1 MGRCSLI
8 VLDTHVLVWWVTGQ
22 TAELSRRARTA
33 IDKEASGGEI
43 LVSSISA
50 WEIAMLVE
58 RGRLQLTIDVEQWLD
73 IVTEIE
79 AVRFVPVNN
88 RIAVKSVALPG
99 EFHKDPADR
108 LIVATARDAGTSLV
122 TADEKI
128 RHYAHVATIW

>member
-1 MGRCSLI
+1 MI
-8 VLDTHVLVWWVTGQ
+8 VLDTHVLVWWVTGL
-22 TAELSRRARTA
+22 TSELSRKARVA
-33 IDKEASGGEI
+33 IDKEAAGCEI

-58 RGRLQLTIDVEQWLD
+58 RGRLQLTMDVEQWLD
-73 IVTEIE
+73 IVIEID

-88 RIAVKSVALPG
+88 RITVKSVALPG

-108 LIVATARDAGTSLV
+108 LIVATARDAAATLV

-128 RHYAHVATIW
+128 RQYAHVATIW

>member
-1 MGRCSLI
+1 M
-8 VLDTHVLVWWVTGQ
+8 LVWWVTGQ
-22 TAELSRRARTA
+22 TVELSRKARAA
-33 IDKEASGGEI
+33 IDQEAAGGEI

-58 RGRLQLTIDVEQWLD
+58 RGRLRLTMDVEQWLD
-73 IVTEIE
+73 IVIEID

-99 EFHKDPADR
+99 EFHKDLADR
-108 LIVATARDAGTSLV
+108 IIVATSRDVAAPLV

-128 RHYAHVATIW
+128 RGYAHVATVW

>member
-1 MGRCSLI
+1 MI

-22 TAELSRRARTA
+22 ASELSRKARTA
-33 IDKEASGGEI
+33 IDKEAAGGEI

-58 RGRLQLTIDVEQWLD
+58 RGRLQLTMDVEQWLD

-108 LIVATARDAGTSLV
+108 LIVATARDAAAPLV

-128 RHYAHVATIW
+128 LQYPHVVTIW

>member
-1 MGRCSLI
+1 MI

-22 TAELSRRARTA
+22 TAELSRKALSA
-33 IDKEASGGEI
+33 IEKEAAGGEI

-58 RGRLQLTIDVEQWLD
+58 RGRLQLTMDVEQWLN
-73 IVTEIE
+73 IITEID

-108 LIVATARDAGTSLV
+108 LIVATARDAAAPLI

-128 RHYAHVATIW
+128 RQYAYVATIW